1 MVRTRTF
8 VVGVAAVGIAA
19 LAGADT
25 LILRDGQ
32 RVEGELVGVR
42 GGVIEFRER
51 GFLGGG
57 RVREYDRS
65 DVRRIEIED
74 SGRRRDEYDPR
85 GGDEGGGRP
94 RGLREREIRVAA
106 DVPFTS
112 TGVQI
117 REGQQVYFEAD
128 GKIRWGKDRQDDAGG
143 EGGSHHNPNRPIP
156 NRPGGALI
164 GRIGESHDFFFIG
177 DERGP
182 IRMPAS
188 GRLYLGVN
196 DDYLVDN
203 SGSFRV
209 IVYY

>member
-1 MVRTRTF
+1 
-8 VVGVAAVGIAA
+8 VAAAGFAA

-74 SGRRRDEYDPR
+74 SGRGRDEFDPR
-85 GGDEGGGRP
+85 GGNDGGARP

-106 DVPFTS
+106 EVPFTS
-112 TGVQI
+112 TGVQV
-117 REGQQVYFEAD
+117 REGQSLYFEAE
-128 GKIRWGKDRQDDAGG
+128 GKVRWGKDRQDDAGG
-143 EGGSHHNPNRPIP
+143 EHGSHYNANRPIP

-164 GRIGESHDFFFIG
+164 GRIGEGNDYFFIG
-177 DERGP
+177 NERGGTH
-182 IRMPAS
+182 MPGS
-188 GRLYLGVN
+188 GRLYLGIN
-196 DDYLVDN
+196 DDYLLDN
-203 SGSFRV
+203 SGSLRV